1 MSRKIEEQ
9 RVVEMQFD
17 NKQFEANCQTTLR
30 SIEQLNKTLEST
42 NSTKAFSQLQNGINK
57 IDLSSISNGVDA
69 LVDKFSLVGMTGVK
83 ILDEISDKA
92 IQVGKNLWNNTI
104 GQIKSGGK
112 QRALNIANA
121 QFKLKGLGIEWADI
135 VKDIDYGVQDTAYGL
150 DAAANA
156 AAQFSAS
163 GVALGDDMKAALRAI
178 SGVAAMTN
186 SSYEEIANVFTAA
199 AGKGRVQ
206 ALELNRISLRGINA
220 AAALAK
226 ELNVTESEIRDMAA
240 KGTIDFNTFARAM
253 DNAFGEHAKKAN
265 DTYVGS
271 LSNLRAALSRIGEI
285 FYTPILDSQ
294 IQVNNKLKESIDNIK
309 NAMKPASEGAEAFST
324 KFDRMAHLISD
335 ISTMLI
341 DRFSPS
347 VEAVREKL
355 QPLNNAMDK
364 VNVFLSDFK
373 SYVSGLPRV
382 TKGATKE
389 ASSLADEVERITAA
403 DKKIALDIWNF
414 SDPYGNGQQRID
426 MLGDSYDRVQKYIN
440 TFISTGYDVAKTDEI
455 LGLSA
460 SDAADSQETLNQA
473 LAKGKDSFKLTM
485 FNRLAMIFS
494 NIATAASN
502 ITTTVVGTVKAL
514 FSAFGDVF
522 SIGQASN
529 DLVNLSETLVKFTE
543 AIKPTEKTLENLK
556 RTFRG
561 IIAVFDIFYQAI
573 RAVFNGVLKLL
584 SPLIGGIDK
593 FGGNIF
599 EVTGTLG
606 DFIFAIDNAIKK
618 GDIFGKAVDKIIEVI
633 KNLPSYVKIAV
644 TAIKSFVS
652 NGIDKL
658 SDLTGIDFKGIFG
671 TIAESVKGAAK
682 AFLEWS
688 GIDIHGIIDGIK
700 SWAKELWAAIKSGD
714 YKKALEMLWGGIKGT
729 FTAIG
734 NGFKE
739 LGTNIKNAVMGSSIG
754 EPIRRFIDILEKLKD
769 KVVNI
774 LGSIFGKN
782 NKAMKHASGKRG
794 TKLGANSAAG
804 QAIENEISVL
814 DALKETLS
822 DIWGAIKSIFGGIIN
837 FLTGN
842 SKVSLWS
849 ILSDFLG
856 NIQGVLEQA
865 GFESLKDIFIWL
877 ELDKLLDVFKL
888 FGETANKV
896 SKSLSGFFSSLSG
909 LVKQE
914 QKAISVRAFKNIC
927 TSLVMIVV
935 AIIALATAI
944 KFMPAETAFAIGFVS
959 TILLMLVACFK
970 IIMESMAEV
979 KSFMGVGAAFRSL
992 GVAMILIVA
1001 AIGLLAIEMKK
1012 IDDPQ
1017 AMIVGFLGVLAI
1029 LGLMTYV
1036 LKELAGFGT
1045 AGEYSAR
1052 ALSKA
1057 GKTMKTMAWAI
1068 LMLVGCIYIVGNMD
1082 DVDAAQGW
1090 GIVISLVGM
1099 MILIIKAL
1107 DSLSQTSMLAVD
1119 NRVTKTILA
1128 VGACMVALGTALT
1141 LMMPAIVAIG
1151 MLPPGSAAKGV
1162 AALVV
1167 MLGTIFGALIGLN
1180 KLEGTSPKKLMA
1192 AAGAIAIIAWS
1203 MAGLIAPIAALGY
1216 LDSEKLAM
1224 GVLMVVGGLSA
1235 IVLAIIGVTQGSA
1248 GGASSMMAAAGAIA
1262 IITIAL
1268 QGLAPVLLALGSLDF
1283 DVMAQGMLAIAGFLA
1298 ILFLMSKFMNPV
1310 AVIAL
1315 GASIL
1320 LLGLGVLF
1328 LADAMMTAVQAIIL
1342 AAACWKLIEGMGS
1355 KVGKEVGRAIVAI
1368 SNEIL
1373 DNAFTVSAAISVV
1386 LTEVLTTLFY
1396 SLIAWVPAAAAAL
1409 VQFFIEVLKILD
1421 ENMLDIAT
1429 MLGEIGSKAA
1439 IGLVTGF
1446 VNGFYEALLGA
1457 SKDEMK
1463 EAWKMWTEDIV
1474 GFFNSNKYDNITDAL
1489 KDSQATSQKELD
1501 KFTDDLLSK
1510 HDDNIQKGI
1519 DIRTK
1524 KQRDLKKKYGES
1536 WEELATKQELED
1548 ARYTEYQLNWMDEQ
1562 NRKEKVKLYENSKQY
1577 DKTFDDNTALMEA
1590 AAKDYEDAGVMDGEA
1605 YTNGVVKGIKN
1616 KKKDAEKAAKD
1627 AGNTI
1632 RNAFQV
1638 VLRIASP
1645 SKVMEKNGEYTVQ
1658 GLIDGMTGM
1667 EDELDAA
1674 GTDLGENVKS
1684 SLTDSLDDGF
1694 SDFSISDS
1702 FSDAFDDESLTI
1714 TPVWDD
1720 SELLKGTDDITSM
1733 LNGTTIGGLDSS
1745 GFDLSSILDSDG
1757 NLSFDMANMD
1767 SFLSK
1772 LNLEEYFGNL
1782 NLSTD
1787 NLTDAVNN
1795 LSGNIFDMN
1804 NKESIINLNLD
1815 GYQIANSTSSY
1826 SDSINGDRE
1835 AMVNRGIAITRR
1847 NMSSGMMGF
1856 AVSGA
1861 QSLMGS
1867 TSFIQKQFK
1876 R

>member
-1 MSRKIEEQ
+1 MSRNVEE

-17 NKQFEANCQTTLR
+17 NKQFEANCQTTLK

-57 IDLSSISNGVDA
+57 IDLSSISSGVDS

-104 GQIKSGGK
+104 GQIKSGGR
-112 QRALNIANA
+112 QRALNMAGA
-121 QFKLKGLGIEWADI
+121 KFKLQGMGLEWEQVGKTISDS
-135 VKDIDYGVQDTAYGL
+135 VEDTAYSL
-150 DAAANA
+150 DVAASA
-156 AAQFSAS
+156 AAQFAAS
-163 GVALGDDMKAALRAI
+163 GVELGTEMEDALKGI
-178 SGVAAMTN
+178 TGVAAMTGA
-186 SSYEEIANVFTAA
+186 SYEEVSDIFTAA

-206 ALELNRISLRGINA
+206 AMELQRIALRGLNPYA
-220 AAALAK
+220 TLAK
-226 ELNVTESEIRDMAA
+226 QLGKTEEEIRDAVS
-240 KGTIDFNTFARAM
+240 KGEIDFKTFAHAM
-253 DNAFGEHAKKAN
+253 NEAFGAHAKKSN
-265 DTYVGS
+265 DTYTGS
-271 LSNLRAALSRIGEI
+271 LANMRAALSRIGEI
-285 FYTPILDSQ
+285 FYTPILSSWVKPFNA
-294 IQVNNKLKESIDNIK
+294 IKAAINNVTA
-309 NAMKPASEGAEAFST
+309 AMKPAKEGEEALST
-324 KFDRMAHLISD
+324 RFDKFAHLVSD
-335 ISTMLI
+335 VGVALI
-341 DRFSPS
+341 
-347 VEAVREKL
+347 EKFAPGVDTIRDKL
-355 QPLNNAMDK
+355 KPVNNALDK
-364 VNVFLSDFK
+364 ANGFLTDFK
-373 SYVSGLPRV
+373 SIL
-382 TKGATKE
+382 GATSKSEKDASKE
-389 ASSLADEVERITAA
+389 AGTLADEVERITAA
-403 DKKIALDIWNF
+403 DKNKALQIWNF

-440 TFISTGYDVAKTDEI
+440 TFIASGYDVAKTDEI

-460 SDAADSQETLNQA
+460 SSAADSTETLNQA
-473 LAKGKDSFKLTM
+473 LAKGKDSFKVNT
-485 FNRLAMIFS
+485 FNRLATIFS

-502 ITTTVVGTVKAL
+502 ISTTVVGTVNAL

-522 SIGQASN
+522 SIGQASD
-529 DLVNLSETLVKFTE
+529 DLVNFSELLVKLTE
-543 AIKPTEKTLENLK
+543 ALKPTEKTLENLK

-561 IIAVFDIFYQAI
+561 VIAVFDIFYQAV

-593 FGGNIF
+593 FGGNVF
-599 EVTGTLG
+599 EVTGTIG

-618 GDIFGKAVDKIIEVI
+618 GDIFGKAVNKIIEVI
-633 KNLPSYVKIAV
+633 KNLPSYVKVAA
-644 TAIKSFVS
+644 TAIKSFIS
-652 NGIDKL
+652 NGLDKL
-658 SDLTGIDFKGIFG
+658 SELTGIDFKGIFG

-688 GIDIHGIIDGIK
+688 GIDIHAIIEGIK
-700 SWAKELWAAIKSGD
+700 SWAKELWSAIKSGD
-714 YKKALEMLWGGIKGT
+714 YKKALTMLWEGVKGLFTDIGGGLKNIASGIKD
-729 FTAIG
+729 AI
-734 NGFKE
+734 
-739 LGTNIKNAVMGSSIG
+739 LGSSLG
-754 EPIRRFIDILEKLKD
+754 EPIGKFLDILEKFKN
-769 KVVNI
+769 KIVSI
-774 LGSIFGKN
+774 LSSIFGKN
-782 NKAMKHASGKRG
+782 KGMKHVSG
-794 TKLGANSAAG
+794 TKISKKGAKTAAG
-804 QAIENEISVL
+804 QAIESEITIL
-814 DALKETLS
+814 EALKLTLL
-822 DIWGAIKSIFGGIIN
+822 DIWGDIKAIFSGIIN
-837 FLTGN
+837 FITG
-842 SKVSLWS
+842 KGEVSLWD
-849 ILSDFLG
+849 IIREFLG
-856 NIQGVLEQA
+856 NIQKVLEDA
-865 GFESLKDIFIWL
+865 GFESLKDIFVWL

-888 FGETANKV
+888 FGETANAI
-896 SKSLSGFFSSLSG
+896 SKSLSGLFSSLSD
-909 LVKQE
+909 LVEQE
-914 QKAISVRAFKNIC
+914 KKAISVRAFKNLC
-927 TSLVMIVV
+927 VSLIMIIT
-935 AIIALATAI
+935 AIIALGVAI
-944 KFMPAETAFAIGFVS
+944 RLIPNEIGVAIFFVTSLLGVVVFAFKSV
-959 TILLMLVACFK
+959 
-970 IIMESMAEV
+970 MESMKDV
-979 KSFMGVGAAFRSL
+979 TSFSGLGAAFRSL
-992 GVAMILIVA
+992 GMTMILIVA
-1001 AIGLLAIEMKK
+1001 AIGLLALEMKK

-1017 AMIVGFLGVLAI
+1017 AMIVGFLGVIAI

-1068 LMLVGCIYIVGNMD
+1068 LMLVGCVYIVGSMD
-1082 DVDAAQGW
+1082 DIDAAQGW
-1090 GIVISLVGM
+1090 GVVISLVGM
-1099 MILIIKAL
+1099 MILVIKAL
-1107 DSLSQTSMLAVD
+1107 DALSQTSMLAVD

-1128 VGACMVALGTALT
+1128 VGVCMMALGTALT
-1141 LMMPAIVAIG
+1141 LMMPAVVAIG
-1151 MLPPGSAAKGV
+1151 LLPIGAGIQGV
-1162 AALVV
+1162 AALVI
-1167 MLGTIFGALIGLN
+1167 MLGAIFGALIGLN
-1180 KLEGTSPKKLMA
+1180 KIEGTSPKKLMA

-1235 IVLAIIGVTQGSA
+1235 IVLAIIGVTQASA

-1298 ILFLMSKFMNPV
+1298 ILWLISKFLNPV

-1320 LLGLGVLF
+1320 LLGIGVLF

-1342 AAACWKLIEGMGS
+1342 ASACWKLIEGMGS
-1355 KVGKEVGRAIVAI
+1355 KVGKEVGRAIVEI

-1396 SLIAWVPAAAAAL
+1396 ALIAWVPAAAAAL

-1421 ENMLDIAT
+1421 DNMLDIAT

-1439 IGLVTGF
+1439 IGLVKGF

-1463 EAWKMWTEDIV
+1463 DAWKMWTEDIV
-1474 GFFNSNKYDNITDAL
+1474 GFFSSDKYSNITEAL
-1489 KDSQATSQKELD
+1489 KDNQATSQKELD
-1501 KFTDDLLSK
+1501 DFTDNLLSE
-1510 HDDNIQKGI
+1510 HDKNIQKGI
-1519 DIRTK
+1519 DLRTK
-1524 KQRDLKKKYGES
+1524 KQEDLRKKYGEN
-1536 WEELATKQELED
+1536 WEKLATDQELAD
-1548 ARYTEYQLNWMDEQ
+1548 ARYTEYQLSWMDEQ
-1562 NRKEKVKLYENSKQY
+1562 NRKEKVKLYENSEQY
-1577 DKTFDDNTALMEA
+1577 DKAFDDNTYLMEA
-1590 AAKDYEDAGVMDGEA
+1590 AAKDYEEKGVMGGEA
-1605 YTNGVVKGIKN
+1605 YTNGVTRGIKN
-1616 KKKDAEKAAKD
+1616 KQKDAEKAARD

-1632 RNAFQV
+1632 ARAFEV
-1638 VLRIASP
+1638 VLSIASP

-1658 GLIDGMTGM
+1658 GIIDGMEGM
-1667 EDELDAA
+1667 SDDLDAA
-1674 GTDLGENVKS
+1674 GTDLGENIKS

-1720 SELLKGTDDITSM
+1720 SELLKGTDDITNM

-1757 NLSFDMANMD
+1757 NISFDMANMD

-1772 LNLEEYFGNL
+1772 LNLDEYFGNL

-1815 GYQIANSTSSY
+1815 GYQIANSTSAY
-1826 SDSINGDRE
+1826 SDSIDGDRS
-1835 AMVNRGIAITRR
+1835 AMVERGMAVTKRG
-1847 NMSSGMMGF
+1847 MSTF
-1856 AVSGA
+1856 ANKAAMSVFS
-1861 QSLMGS
+1861 S
-1867 TSFIQKQFK
+1867 TSFVQKQFK